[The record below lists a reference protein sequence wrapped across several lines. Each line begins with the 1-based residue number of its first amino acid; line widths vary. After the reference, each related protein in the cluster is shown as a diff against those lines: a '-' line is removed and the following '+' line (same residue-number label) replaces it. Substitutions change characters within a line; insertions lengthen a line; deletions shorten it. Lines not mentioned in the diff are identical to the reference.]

1 MQFDKVVKIQ
11 KYDESTAKLLFYQM
25 VLAIKYLHDN
35 NISHR
40 DLKPENILL
49 KSDES
54 NETLVKISDFGL
66 SKFFENS
73 MQTMCGTPHYLAP
86 EVINSKGVGSYTN
99 KIDNW
104 SLGVILYIILS
115 GAPPFRY

>member
-1 MQFDKVVKIQ
+1 
-11 KYDESTAKLLFYQM
+11 M

-73 MQTMCGTPHYLAP
+73 MQTMCGTPNYLAP
-86 EVINSKGVGSYTN
+86 EVLDSRVAGNSYTN

-104 SLGVILYIILS
+104 SLGVILFILLS
-115 GAPPFRY
+115 GEAPFNRFIFNSK